1 MNDEN
6 YYIKPAR
13 IGAYNDDSGDYFI
26 VSTHYNNGGTDEAT
40 FFTHEEALNYINHE
54 RADLEYDG
62 TDDMRD

>member
-13 IGAYNDDSGDYFI
+13 IHA
-26 VSTHYNNGGTDEAT
+26 YNNGNADYFVVYTKHYNECTFAT
-40 FFTHEEALNYINHE
+40 HREALNYINPE

-62 TDDMRD
+62 R